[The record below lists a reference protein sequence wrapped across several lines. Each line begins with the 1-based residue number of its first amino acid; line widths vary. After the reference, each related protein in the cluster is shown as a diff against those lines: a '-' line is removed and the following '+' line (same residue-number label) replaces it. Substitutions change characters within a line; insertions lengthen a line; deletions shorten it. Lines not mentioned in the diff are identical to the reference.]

1 MLMNLQLEITP
12 IRETIRETIRGFIEI
27 NQDILNSRYLSN
39 EQRRDLVKLENELS
53 NLGYESNESK
63 IKIELIDI
71 FNRLN

>member
-27 NQDILNSRYLSN
+27 NQDILNSQYLSN

>member
-1 MLMNLQLEITP
+1 MNLQLEITQ
-12 IRETIRETIRGFIEI
+12 IRETIKGFIEI

-39 EQRRDLVKLENELS
+39 GQRRDLVKLENELS

-63 IKIELIDI
+63 IKIQLIDI

>member
-27 NQDILNSRYLSN
+27 NQDILNSQYLSN
-39 EQRRDLVKLENELS
+39 EQRRDLVKLESELS
-53 NLGYESNESK
+53 NLGYESNENK
-63 IKIELIDI
+63 IKIQLIDI

>member
-1 MLMNLQLEITP
+1 MNLQLEITR
-12 IRETIRETIRGFIEI
+12 IRETIKGFIEI
-27 NQDILNSRYLSN
+27 NQDILNSWYLSN

-63 IKIELIDI
+63 IKIQLIDI

>member
-1 MLMNLQLEITP
+1 MNLQLEITQ
-12 IRETIRETIRGFIEI
+12 IRETIKGFIEI

-63 IKIELIDI
+63 IKIQLIDI
-71 FNRLN
+71 FNGLN

>member
-1 MLMNLQLEITP
+1 MNLQLEITP

-27 NQDILNSRYLSN
+27 NQDILNSQYLSN